1 MGRFSDIMRV
11 AYLMQSFSEY
21 KIIKMCIIGECFVKN
36 NIKTLQ
42 VDVII
47 QLGYKRKMMNNV
59 LKWKKSGISQTY
71 FFKRK
76 GASK

>member
-21 KIIKMCIIGECFVKN
+21 KIIKMCIICECFVKN

-47 QLGYKRKMMNNV
+47 
-59 LKWKKSGISQTY
+59 
-71 FFKRK
+71 
-76 GASK
+76 